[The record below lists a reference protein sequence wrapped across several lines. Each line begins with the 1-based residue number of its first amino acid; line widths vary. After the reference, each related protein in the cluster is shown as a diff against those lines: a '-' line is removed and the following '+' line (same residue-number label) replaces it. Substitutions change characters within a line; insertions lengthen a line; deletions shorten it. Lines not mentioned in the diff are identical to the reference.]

1 MQSAFRSHVS
11 QLRWHWAEMLPRR
24 HLHDSSPLST
34 VVSPNEFHGQ
44 QQWRTDVD
52 GEVHINLLN
61 AQFVER
67 FRDVVGV
74 VDDQDV
80 NMAVHLGGAGD
91 EFCRGAR
98 F

>member
-1 MQSAFRSHVS
+1 MQSAFRRHVS
-11 QLRWHWAEMLPRR
+11 QLRWHGAERLSRR

-34 VVSPNEFHGQ
+34 VVSPSEFLGQ
-44 QQWRTDVD
+44 QRWRTDVD

-80 NMAVHLGGAGD
+80 SMAVHLGGAGD